1 MKIKWKGWPGGPR
14 VVRACMCV
22 CPCLDAVVYPLG
34 QDWPQIS
41 FVALGDKVGEMK
53 SKSGSEEAVRMCFMR
68 MCACVCQKERRGQR
82 VSNPIQTAAV
92 FLCSLH
98 HTPDLIM

>member
-1 MKIKWKGWPGGPR
+1 MR
-14 VVRACMCV
+14 VCLCVAVCVCVCV

-53 SKSGSEEAVRMCFMR
+53 SK
-68 MCACVCQKERRGQR
+68 
-82 VSNPIQTAAV
+82 
-92 FLCSLH
+92 
-98 HTPDLIM
+98 